1 MSTIRTCWQECS
13 WFRRVL
19 LIVPA
24 LEILAL
30 AIATAAVV
38 NRPGLKY
45 ENTQLYPSAEEELQ
59 VCQGCPSGSACR
71 AMCAAGTRRSPRSS
85 ISPWNKWNGPS
96 WPCSA

>member
-19 LIVPA
+19 PILLA
-24 LEILAL
+24 LEILAF

-38 NRPGLKY
+38 NRPGLKD
-45 ENTQLYPSAEEELQ
+45 ENILLYPSAEEELQ

-85 ISPWNKWNGPS
+85 ISPWNTWNRPS

>member
-19 LIVPA
+19 LILPA
-24 LEILAL
+24 LEILAF

-45 ENTQLYPSAEEELQ
+45 ENTLLYPSAEEELQ

-85 ISPWNKWNGPS
+85 ISPWNTWNRPS
-96 WPCSA
+96 